1 VPRPLVFGNGRLLVQ
16 CDHRGNIRDFAWPI
30 GIWNHLSGRAVRIG
44 VWAEGGFS
52 WLDSARWDR
61 SHRYESVD
69 PLVGVETHDS
79 PELGVRIEIR
89 SWIPLTPQP
98 LPERGEGENF
108 SPPSSDTFRRRFTIR
123 NLRDSERDVRL
134 FVTHDFRLMESDI
147 GDCAL
152 WHPVLEGIVH
162 FKGTVSILARLEGSD
177 QFACGITEFA
187 DLEGTWRDAEDGELS
202 GNPIAQG
209 SVDSTVRA
217 CVRLEPHG
225 SASLNYELRVA
236 GRMED
241 LGPFAWT
248 TLPSECGSQPVGEG
262 CVMPS
267 QAEADDALDL
277 AIIRTQIVNTGA
289 VLAANDSDIM
299 ETNRANYSYCW
310 PRDAANVLHE
320 LLERGHRGEAERFID
335 WAQRTIAGKPFF
347 LQKYRADGTL
357 GATWHPWTIGLP
369 IQQDETASVVS
380 LVAQVLGSSDAPSRE
395 DTYDSLIRK
404 PLEFFLTFRD
414 SKGLPLPS
422 YDLWEERRG
431 VHAHTVATVI
441 AAFRDGAALATD
453 QDEKYR
459 WNEAAAEMTAA
470 FRRHLVCPDTGRIFR
485 NTDDRQT
492 IDAAT
497 LLVEFVAILPKGD
510 PVISANREAVESALW
525 VNTEVGGLARYQGD
539 YYFRVGED
547 VPGNPWIITT
557 LWLAQSY
564 ALAGNT
570 DRAQELLNWANRYAD
585 ETGVLPEQVHPFTG
599 EPLSVAPLTWSH
611 AERLRTRRLLLPQG

>member
-1 VPRPLVFGNGRLLVQ
+1 MPRPLVFGNGRLLVQ

-134 FVTHDFRLMESDI
+134 FVTHDFRIMESDI

-162 FKGTVSILARLEGSD
+162 FKGAVSILARLEGSD

-236 GRMED
+236 DRMED

-248 TLPSECGSQPVGEG
+248 TLPSECGSQLVGEG
-262 CVMPS
+262 CVGPS

-277 AIIRTQIVNTGA
+277 AIIRTQIANTGA

-320 LLERGHRGEAERFID
+320 LLECGHRGDAERFID
-335 WAQRTIAGKPFF
+335 WAERTIAGKPFF

-441 AAFRDGAALATD
+441 AAFRDGATLATD

-525 VNTEVGGLARYQGD
+525 VDTEVGGLARYQGD
-539 YYFRVGED
+539 YYFRVSED
-547 VPGNPWIITT
+547 MPGNPWIITT

-564 ALAGNT
+564 ALAGNG
-570 DRAQELLNWANRYAD
+570 DRAQELLNWADRYAD
-585 ETGVLPEQVHPFTG
+585 ATGVLPEQVHPFTG

-611 AERLRTRRLLLPQG
+611 AERLRTRRLVLPQG

>member
-1 VPRPLVFGNGRLLVQ
+1 MPRPLVFGNGRLLVQ
-16 CDHRGNIRDFAWPI
+16 CDHRGNIRDFSWPV

-44 VWAEGGFS
+44 IWAEGGFS
-52 WLDSARWDR
+52 WLDAAGWER
-61 SHRYESVD
+61 SHRYASAE

-79 PELGVRIEIR
+79 AELGVRLEIT
-89 SWIPLTPQP
+89 SWL
-98 LPERGEGENF
+98 F
-108 SPPSSDTFRRRFTIR
+108 SPPPNPLPSKTMPFEERGSSDTFRRLFTLT
-123 NLRDSERDVRL
+123 NLRDQSREVRL
-134 FVTHDFRLMESDI
+134 FVTHDFRIMESDI

-162 FKGTVSILARLEGSD
+162 FKGPVSILARLEDSD
-177 QFACGITEFA
+177 QFACGITEFG

-209 SVDSTVRA
+209 SVDSTLRA
-217 CVRLEPHG
+217 CVQLAAHG
-225 SASLNYELRVA
+225 VGQLQYELRIA
-236 GRMED
+236 ERMED

-248 TLPSECGSQPVGEG
+248 PAPNDSHEAHQGSHEVAGWFSPAQ
-262 CVMPS
+262 
-267 QAEADDALDL
+267 DHLDL
-277 AIIRTQIVNTGA
+277 AIIRTQIADTGA

-310 PRDAANVLHE
+310 PRDAANVLQE
-320 LLERGHRGEAERFID
+320 LIERGHTEEAIRFVE
-335 WAQRTIAGKPFF
+335 WAKRAIAPRPFF
-347 LQKYRADGTL
+347 LQKYRADGTV
-357 GATWHPWTIGLP
+357 GATWHPWTVGLP

-380 LVAQVLGSSDAPSRE
+380 LVARLATIDDATF
-395 DTYDSLIRK
+395 DLLVRK

-441 AAFRDGAALATD
+441 AAFRDGARITSD
-453 QDEKYR
+453 RDEQLR
-459 WNEAAAEMTAA
+459 WSEAAVEMTAA
-470 FRRHLVCPDTGRIFR
+470 FRRHLVCPQTGRIFR
-485 NTDDRQT
+485 NTDEHGT

-497 LLVEFVAILPKGD
+497 LLVEFLDVLPKGD
-510 PVISANREAVESALW
+510 PIYAANRTAVESALW
-525 VNTEVGGLARYQGD
+525 VETEIGGLARYQGD
-539 YYFRVGED
+539 YYFRVSDD

-564 ALAGNT
+564 ALSGDK
-570 DRAQELLNWANRYAD
+570 DRARELLDWVNRWAD
-585 ETGVLPEQVHPFTG
+585 PTGVLPEQVHPYTG

-611 AERLRTRRLLLPQG
+611 AERLRTRRLL